1 MKKISVILAVHN
13 GQEYIQETLTSLLSQ
28 TYKEFEIIIVLNCS
42 SDATKEIIQKLDDA
56 RIFLYETSVCQ
67 LAFNL
72 NYGLNKASGE
82 YIVRID
88 ADDIADPKRLEKQ
101 LETIEKYGY
110 DVVGTNITYI
120 DENTQPIGEKI
131 YPEHNKAIRKA
142 IFYTCPL
149 AHPSVMYKKE
159 VIMGVGGYMNGKVSE
174 DYDLWLRLMRNPE
187 VVFYNM
193 QEPLTHY
200 RIHANQAK
208 GNTYAY
214 AEIAGYMLRE
224 TLFRKS
230 LRCFIGIFIYIFKM
244 IVK

>member
-1 MKKISVILAVHN
+1 MKNYISKVKILYVRVGFNYEKISVILAVHN

-120 DENTQPIGEKI
+120 DENTQPIGKKYTQNITKRYEKLFFI
-131 YPEHNKAIRKA
+131 HVHSHTLLLCI
-142 IFYTCPL
+142 
-149 AHPSVMYKKE
+149 KKRL
-159 VIMGVGGYMNGKVSE
+159 
-174 DYDLWLRLMRNPE
+174 LW
-187 VVFYNM
+187 V
-193 QEPLTHY
+193 
-200 RIHANQAK
+200 
-208 GNTYAY
+208 
-214 AEIAGYMLRE
+214 
-224 TLFRKS
+224 
-230 LRCFIGIFIYIFKM
+230 
-244 IVK
+244 